1 MNSYDPIHDGDCN
14 QTTDLDYNTPNYK
27 LPLWKNNTVTS
38 WMSQMNY
45 AMATIDTVMHNLA
58 LRTSIDGSVPPELFS
73 TVEQLEKDV
82 AALKDVALR
91 MTQAETN
98 ITNLQTQ
105 MANVIQDVGTLLINY
120 NNLDTRMT
128 TAETAI
134 QNLQGEINE
143 VQSNVDSNL
152 DAIQALETRV
162 YALEHPSS

>member
-1 MNSYDPIHDGDCN
+1 MSDPIHDGDCN
-14 QTTDLDYNTPNYK
+14 QTTDLDYSTPNYK
-27 LPLWKNNTVTS
+27 LPLWKQSTVTS

-105 MANVIQDVGTLLINY
+105 MANVIQDVNTLRINF
-120 NNLDTRMT
+120 NNIDTRMT
-128 TAETAI
+128 TAESAI
-134 QNLQGEINE
+134 QNLQADVDEI
-143 VQSNVDSNL
+143 QQNVNTNSTDIADL
-152 DAIQALETRV
+152 KQRVAALE
-162 YALEHPSS
+162 ASG

>member
-1 MNSYDPIHDGDCN
+1 MSDPIHGGDCN
-14 QTTDLDYNTPNYK
+14 QTTDLDYSTPNYK
-27 LPLWKNNTVTS
+27 LPLWKQSTVTS

-105 MANVIQDVGTLLINY
+105 MANVIQDVNTLRINF
-120 NNLDTRMT
+120 NNIDTRMT
-128 TAETAI
+128 TAESAI
-134 QNLQGEINE
+134 QNLQADVDEI
-143 VQSNVDSNL
+143 QQNVNTNSTDIADL
-152 DAIQALETRV
+152 KQRVAALE
-162 YALEHPSS
+162 ASG

>member
-1 MNSYDPIHDGDCN
+1 MSDPIHGGDCN
-14 QTTDLDYNTPNYK
+14 QTTDLDYSTPNYK
-27 LPLWKNNTVTS
+27 LPLWKQSTVTS

-105 MANVIQDVGTLLINY
+105 MANVIQDVNTLRINF
-120 NNLDTRMT
+120 NNIDTRMT
-128 TAETAI
+128 TAESAI
-134 QNLQGEINE
+134 QNLQADVDRI
-143 VQSNVDSNL
+143 QQNVNTNSTDIADL
-152 DAIQALETRV
+152 KQRVAALE
-162 YALEHPSS
+162 ASG

>member
-1 MNSYDPIHDGDCN
+1 MSDPIHGGDCN
-14 QTTDLDYNTPNYK
+14 QTTDLDYSTPNYK
-27 LPLWKNNTVTS
+27 LPLWKQSTVTS

-105 MANVIQDVGTLLINY
+105 MTNVIQDVNTLRINF
-120 NNLDTRMT
+120 NNIDTRMT
-128 TAETAI
+128 TAESAI
-134 QNLQGEINE
+134 QNLQADVDEI
-143 VQSNVDSNL
+143 QQNVNTNSTDIADL
-152 DAIQALETRV
+152 KQRVAALE
-162 YALEHPSS
+162 ASG